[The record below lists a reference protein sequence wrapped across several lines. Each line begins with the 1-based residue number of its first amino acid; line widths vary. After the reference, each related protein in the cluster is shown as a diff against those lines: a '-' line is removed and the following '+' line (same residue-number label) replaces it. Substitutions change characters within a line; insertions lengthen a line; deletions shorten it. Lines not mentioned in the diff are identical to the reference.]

1 MGDGP
6 STLFNFII
14 TTFLASKTIASLID
28 LAQQG
33 DIDPWN
39 VQVIDV
45 IALFLDESGMNHD
58 LDLGYQQN
66 NLQRSGQAY
75 L

>member
-1 MGDGP
+1 M
-6 STLFNFII
+6 
-14 TTFLASKTIASLID
+14 TTFLASKTIASLIY

-33 DIDPWN
+33 DIEPWN

-45 IALFLDESGMNHD
+45 IDLFLNESDINHD

-66 NLQRSGQAY
+66 NLQRAGQAF